1 MTQAQTAIISECN
14 EMLGCV
20 NNLSNYLDKLNE
32 CIDLHSP
39 YALVIDIV
47 GSIYDYCPDIL
58 MDILYN
64 GVEKTLET
72 TKQNL
77 AKLLPDLQQSLEIR
91 HEMS

>member
-1 MTQAQTAIISECN
+1 MSNQIKIISECN

-32 CIDLHSP
+32 CIDLHNP

-47 GSIYDYCPDIL
+47 GSIYDYYPDIL
-58 MDILYN
+58 VDILYN
-64 GVEKTLET
+64 GVEKILET

>member
-1 MTQAQTAIISECN
+1 MDDKTKIISECN

-39 YALVIDIV
+39 YSLVIDIV
-47 GSIYDYCPDIL
+47 RSIYDYDTDIL

-64 GVEKTLET
+64 GLEKKLEI

-77 AKLLPDLQQSLEIR
+77 NNKLPYLQQSLEIR

>member
-1 MTQAQTAIISECN
+1 MTQAQPAIISECN

-20 NNLSNYLDKLNE
+20 INLSNYLDKLNE

-39 YALVIDIV
+39 YSLVIDIV
-47 GSIYDYCPDIL
+47 RSIYDYDPDIL

-64 GVEKTLET
+64 RVEKILET

>member
-47 GSIYDYCPDIL
+47 GSIYDYYPDIL

-64 GVEKTLET
+64 GVEKILET

>member
-32 CIDLHSP
+32 YSDLHSP
-39 YALVIDIV
+39 YTLVIDIV
-47 GSIYDYCPDIL
+47 KSIYDYDVVIL

-64 GVEKTLET
+64 GVEKILET

-77 AKLLPDLQQSLEIR
+77 AKLLPNLQQSLEIR